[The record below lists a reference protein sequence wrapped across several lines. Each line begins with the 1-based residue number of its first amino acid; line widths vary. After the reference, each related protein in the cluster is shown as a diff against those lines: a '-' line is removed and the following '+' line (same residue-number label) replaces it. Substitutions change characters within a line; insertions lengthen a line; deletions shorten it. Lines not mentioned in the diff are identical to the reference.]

1 MKEHLNTN
9 KVNNNHLSIK
19 GLIFSLLSTLGILI
33 LQELALH
40 FTFLNYW
47 EAYFIFSIVAFLF
60 ISATVYSKF
69 CTGNENFLSIIL
81 VVFLNILL
89 RYVFYYF
96 IAILNL
102 SLSNRVSYFQVIKSL
117 PINTYIIN
125 TFFNN
130 IMIYDD
136 LQLTKNLFLGYHLL
150 YLILAIYYAKKEIY
164 RAVFYKTT
172 DSQAMIN
179 SIASEMKS
187 KITYNDEMKNH
198 K

>member
-1 MKEHLNTN
+1 MC
-9 KVNNNHLSIK
+9 IR
-19 GLIFSLLSTLGILI
+19 
-33 LQELALH
+33 
-40 FTFLNYW
+40 
-47 EAYFIFSIVAFLF
+47 
-60 ISATVYSKF
+60 YS
-69 CTGNENFLSIIL
+69 
-81 VVFLNILL
+81 
-89 RYVFYYF
+89 YF

-136 LQLTKNLFLGYHLL
+136 LQLTKDLFLGYHLL
-150 YLILAIYYAKKEIY
+150 YLVLAIYYAKKEIY

-172 DSQAMIN
+172 DSEAMIN

-187 KITYNDEMKNH
+187 KTIYNDEMKNH

>member
-1 MKEHLNTN
+1 MKEHLKSNN
-9 KVNNNHLSIK
+9 INNNYLSIK

-60 ISATVYSKF
+60 VSATVYSKF

-96 IAILNL
+96 VAILNL
-102 SLSNRVSYFQVIKSL
+102 SLSNKIGYLEVMRNL
-117 PINTYIIN
+117 PIHTYIIN

-136 LQLTKNLFLGYHLL
+136 LQLTKDLFLGYHLL
-150 YLILAIYYAKKEIY
+150 YQVLAIYYAKKEIY

-172 DSQAMIN
+172 DSEAMIN

-187 KITYNDEMKNH
+187 KITYNNEIKNH

>member
-1 MKEHLNTN
+1 MKEHLKSNN
-9 KVNNNHLSIK
+9 INNNYLSIK

-89 RYVFYYF
+89 RYAFYYF

-130 IMIYDD
+130 IMIY
-136 LQLTKNLFLGYHLL
+136 NLL
-150 YLILAIYYAKKEIY
+150 
-164 RAVFYKTT
+164 KT
-172 DSQAMIN
+172 
-179 SIASEMKS
+179 
-187 KITYNDEMKNH
+187 YF
-198 K
+198 

>member
-102 SLSNRVSYFQVIKSL
+102 SLSNRVSYFQVIQSL

-136 LQLTKNLFLGYHLL
+136 LQLTKDLFLGYHLL
-150 YLILAIYYAKKEIY
+150 YLVLAIYYAKKEIY

-172 DSQAMIN
+172 DSEAMIN

-187 KITYNDEMKNH
+187 KTIYNDEMKNH